1 MTATEQKVTERK
13 ASQQKVGQLQQQNAG
28 LDVDETT
35 LEQPSIVDRILVN
48 FGARR
53 PAVQV
58 RRSGWRAASE
68 FYWFKCSRCHKI
80 TANYIH
86 GFTGYLPC
94 NHCEHET
101 RKELSALRATKS
113 SKTSVI
119 TFSPSL

>member
-1 MTATEQKVTERK
+1 MTATEQKVAE
-13 ASQQKVGQLQQQNAG
+13 QKDGQLQQQQTS

-35 LEQPSIVDRILVN
+35 LQQPGIVDRILVN

-80 TANYIH
+80 TANYVH

-101 RKELSALRATKS
+101 RKKLSALRATKS
-113 SKTSVI
+113 SKTSVT
-119 TFSPSL
+119 TFSASL

>member
-1 MTATEQKVTERK
+1 MTATEQKVAE
-13 ASQQKVGQLQQQNAG
+13 QKDGQLQQQQTS

-35 LEQPSIVDRILVN
+35 LQQPGIVDRILVN

-80 TANYIH
+80 TANYVH

-101 RKELSALRATKS
+101 RKKLSALRATKS
-113 SKTSVI
+113 GKASVT
-119 TFSPSL
+119 TFSASL

>member
-1 MTATEQKVTERK
+1 MNATEQT
-13 ASQQKVGQLQQQNAG
+13 AGQLQQQPTG

-35 LEQPSIVDRILVN
+35 LQQPSLVDRILVN

-58 RRSGWRAASE
+58 RRSGWRAPTE

-101 RKELSALRATKS
+101 RTQLSALRATKS
-113 SKTSVI
+113 GKASVI
-119 TFSPSL
+119 RFSPSL